1 MPAWRSYGVAKCL
14 AHGRYQRCEGQRLLN
29 LFAAEKRNHGGA
41 EWMSMQ
47 ETTQSSPLRQTLAS
61 DSRARG
67 IIGCASSHDYKSS
80 ADPMLKHPRY
90 FYSVPMLLWGL
101 ALIVCVPSQATN
113 DAKGNHNL
121 PPVFAQALKK
131 AGVPENAVAVD
142 IRRVLSGET
151 LVAHN
156 NQVIFRPAS
165 IMKLVT
171 TQAALELLGPNHRWI
186 TRVYTDGVQR
196 GDVLQGDLIV
206 EGSGDPRFA
215 YEDLWRLL
223 RQLRATGVREIR
235 GALVIDR
242 SLFQRLPDDTP
253 SFDGQ
258 ANRAYNALPDA
269 LLLDAK
275 ALQVKLTAETGNA
288 RAQFSIEPPMADFV
302 VEPPALGQGECGDL
316 RTILKP
322 ELNGRTLRFGG
333 SYPVSCGQ
341 KILSLHLHTLNHVQ
355 YFDAVFRLLWSEI
368 GGTINGPTREAR
380 VPASAKEILQWQ
392 SVTLG
397 QSIRDINKYSNN
409 VMARNLLLS
418 LVAERAGT
426 PATATAASTKVLG
439 WLSSSGIDATGMV
452 LENGSG
458 LSKEERI
465 SALTLARLL
474 QRAWQTSTM
483 PEFMASLPLAGVDG
497 TMSRRLSD
505 RAVKAN
511 AHIKTGSLVD
521 VMSIAG
527 YVTTKS
533 GKRVV
538 VVCMVNHP
546 NAGAMRQGFDQL
558 LQWAY
563 DNGD

>member
-1 MPAWRSYGVAKCL
+1 M
-14 AHGRYQRCEGQRLLN
+14 
-29 LFAAEKRNHGGA
+29 
-41 EWMSMQ
+41 
-47 ETTQSSPLRQTLAS
+47 PLRQTQQNCSGCGGREPRSSWDNPGTCRYRCFALRYPGELTHKILQKPDEQDWTKKTLQGPMLELPRHFSTLLPLISALIFCACLSTHAAS
-61 DSRARG
+61 ETKG
-67 IIGCASSHDYKSS
+67 ASS
-80 ADPMLKHPRY
+80 
-90 FYSVPMLLWGL
+90 
-101 ALIVCVPSQATN
+101 
-113 DAKGNHNL
+113 L
-121 PPVFAQALKK
+121 PPVFVQALKK
-131 AGVPENAVAVD
+131 AGIPDNAVAVD
-142 IRRVLSGET
+142 VRRAISGDT
-151 LVAHN
+151 VIAHN
-156 NQVIFRPAS
+156 NQAIFRPAS

-171 TQAALELLGPNHRWI
+171 TQAALEFLGPNHRWI
-186 TRVYTDGVQR
+186 TRLHIDGTQR
-196 GDVLQGDLIV
+196 GDVLQGDLII

-223 RQLRATGVREIR
+223 RQLRAIGIREIR
-235 GALVIDR
+235 GGIVMDR

-258 ANRAYNALPDA
+258 TNRAYNALPDA

-275 ALQVKLTAETGNA
+275 ALQVKLMPESGNPRVLFA
-288 RAQFSIEPPMADFV
+288 IEPPMADFV
-302 VEPPALGQGECGDL
+302 VEPPVLGQGECGDL
-316 RTILKP
+316 RTMLKP
-322 ELNGRTLRFGG
+322 ELAGKTLRFGG
-333 SYPVSCGQ
+333 SYPISCGQ
-341 KILSLHLHTLNHVQ
+341 KVLSLHLHTLNHVQ
-355 YFDAVFRLLWSEI
+355 YFDAVFRQLWSEI
-368 GGTINGPTREAR
+368 GGTINGPTREGR
-380 VPASAKEILQWQ
+380 VPATAKEILQWQ

-418 LVAERAGT
+418 VVAERGGT
-426 PATATAASTKVLG
+426 PATATAASAKVLS
-439 WLSSSGIDATGMV
+439 WMSASGIDTTGMV

-458 LSKEERI
+458 LSREERI

-474 QRAWQTSTM
+474 QRAWQSSTM

-511 AHIKTGSLVD
+511 AHIKTGSLGD

-527 YVTTKS
+527 YVTAKS
-533 GKRVV
+533 GKRII

-558 LQWAY
+558 LQWVY

>member
-1 MPAWRSYGVAKCL
+1 MR
-14 AHGRYQRCEGQRLLN
+14 
-29 LFAAEKRNHGGA
+29 
-41 EWMSMQ
+41 
-47 ETTQSSPLRQTLAS
+47 ETTQSSPLRQTQAS
-61 DSRARG
+61 RWLARG
-67 IIGCASSHDYKSS
+67 IISSALSHYYKSS
-80 ADPMLKHPRY
+80 SDPMSKSPRH
-90 FYSVPMLLWGL
+90 FFQSPLLICAL
-101 ALIVCVPSQATN
+101 TLIVSFSAYATN
-113 DAKGNHNL
+113 EPKANNNL

-156 NQVIFRPAS
+156 NQAVFRPAS

-171 TQAALELLGPNHRWI
+171 TQAALEILGPNYRWI
-186 TRVYTDGVQR
+186 TRVHIDGVQR
-196 GDVLQGDLIV
+196 GDVLQGDLII

-223 RQLRATGVREIR
+223 RQVRATGIREIR

-253 SFDGQ
+253 PFDGQ

-275 ALQVKLTAETGNA
+275 ALQVKLTPEQGSA
-288 RAQFSIEPPMADFV
+288 RALFSIEPPMADFV
-302 VEPPALGQGECGDL
+302 VEPPAIGQGECGDL

-322 ELNGRTLRFGG
+322 ELNGKTLRFGG

-341 KILSLHLHTLNHVQ
+341 KVLSLHLHTLNHVQ
-355 YFDAVFRLLWSEI
+355 YFDAVFRLLWSEV
-368 GGTINGPTREAR
+368 GGTITGPTREGR

-418 LVAERAGT
+418 VVAERGGA
-426 PATATAASTKVLG
+426 PATAAAASAKVLG
-439 WLSSSGIDATGMV
+439 WMSSSGIDANGTV

-458 LSKEERI
+458 LSRDERI

-474 QRAWQTSTM
+474 QRAWQASTM

-511 AHIKTGSLVD
+511 AHIKTGSLGD

-538 VVCMVNHP
+538 VVCMVNHA
-546 NAGAMRQGFDQL
+546 NAGAMRPGFDQL
-558 LQWAY
+558 LQWVY